1 MELPEKFKSKYKRL
15 LGEEYENFIKS
26 FDEEADHGFRINH
39 LKPKANLQ
47 INTKEPI
54 EYVDNGFIGKI
65 DGKSAEHQSGYIYS
79 QEPSAMFVA
88 QVADPKPGEKILDL
102 CAAPGGKST
111 QLASL
116 MNNQGLL
123 VSNEIDRGRAKILV
137 ENIERFGVKNPLILN
152 EDPANLSK
160 HFKKYF
166 DKILIDAPCSGEGMF
181 RKNHDATNYWSEDYP
196 KECATLQREIIK
208 KAVKMLK
215 PGGQIIYST
224 CTFAPE
230 EDEQIIAWLVD
241 NYNFKILPIEKFKG
255 MSSGRPA
262 WANGNPDLSK
272 TVRLFPHLFRGDG
285 HFVAKLQSLDDGKI
299 GKIKYQRS
307 NVSGNLKKDWEK
319 FNYDNFVNF
328 DPYPLLKFG
337 ETLYSFNPEIPD
349 LNGLKVM
356 RPGTP
361 LGQIKKNRIEPAY
374 GLALEINP
382 EHVKNKLNITRD
394 EWKLYAHG
402 DTIPTDSNLEK
413 GWYLLICDG
422 MSIGFG
428 KVVSGTIKN
437 FFPKGLRFKA

>member
-1 MELPEKFKSKYKRL
+1 MNLPEKFKEKYQQL
-15 LGEEYENFIKS
+15 LGDEYPAFLNS
-26 FDEEADHGFRINH
+26 FDDNPDHGFRINQ
-39 LKPKANLQ
+39 LKPKAKIQ
-47 INTKEPI
+47 VNTEQPI

-65 DGKSAEHQSGYIYS
+65 DGKSPEHQSGYIYS

-88 QVADPKPGEKILDL
+88 QVANPQPGEKVLDL

-111 QLASL
+111 QLANL
-116 MNNQGLL
+116 MQNQGLL

-152 EDPANLSK
+152 ENPDNLAK

-181 RKNHDATNYWSEDYP
+181 RKNHDATTYWSENYP
-196 KECATLQREIIK
+196 QECATLQREIIK
-208 KAVKMLK
+208 AAVKMLK

-230 EDEQIIAWLVD
+230 EDEQIIAWLVE
-241 NYNFKILPIEKFKG
+241 NYNFKILPIKRFKG
-255 MSSGRPA
+255 MSSGRPD
-262 WANGNPDLSK
+262 WANGNSALSN
-272 TVRLFPHLFRGDG
+272 TVRLFPHLFKGDG
-285 HFVAKLQSLDDGKI
+285 HFVAKLQNLDEGTP

-307 NVSGNLKKDWEK
+307 NVSGALKKDWEK
-319 FNYDNFVNF
+319 FKEANFVNF
-328 DPYPLLKFG
+328 NPQNLLKFG
-337 ETLYSFNPEIPD
+337 ETLYSFNPEIPNLD
-349 LNGLKVM
+349 GLKVM

-382 EHVKNKLNITRD
+382 NDVKNKLNITRA
-394 EWKLYAHG
+394 EWKIYVHG
-402 DTIPTDSNLEK
+402 DTISTNSSLEK
-413 GWYLLICDG
+413 GWYLLICDE
-422 MSIGFG
+422 MSVGFG

>member
-1 MELPEKFKSKYKRL
+1 MELPEKFKTKYKQL
-15 LGEEYENFIKS
+15 LGDEYNEFIKS
-26 FDEEADHGFRINH
+26 FDEDPDHGFRING
-39 LKPKANLQ
+39 LKPQAEAK
-47 INTKEPI
+47 IDTTHPI
-54 EYVDNGFIGKI
+54 EYATNGFVGKI
-65 DGKSAEHQSGYIYS
+65 DGKSPEHQSGYVYS

-88 QVADPKPGEKILDL
+88 QVADPQPGEKILDL

-116 MNNQGLL
+116 MKNEGLL

-152 EDPANLSK
+152 EDTGTLAK

-181 RKNHDATNYWSEDYP
+181 RKNHDATSYWSEDYP
-196 KECATLQREIIK
+196 KECAIRQRDIISE
-208 KAVKMLK
+208 AVKMLK

-230 EDEQIIAWLVD
+230 EDEQIISWLVD
-241 NYNFKILPIEKFKG
+241 NYNFEILPIHKFKG
-255 MSSGRPA
+255 MVGGKPA
-262 WANGNPDLSK
+262 WSDGNTELDK
-272 TVRLFPHLFRGDG
+272 TVRLFPHLFKGDG
-285 HFVAKLQSLDDGKI
+285 HFVAKLQNTDEGKP
-299 GKIKYQRS
+299 GKVRYQRS
-307 NVSGNLKKDWEK
+307 NVSADIRKEWEK
-319 FNYDNFVNF
+319 FDKADLVDF
-328 DPYPLLKFG
+328 DPKNLLKFG

-382 EHVKNKLNITRD
+382 NDVKNKLNITRN
-394 EWKLYAHG
+394 EWKLYVHG
-402 DTIPTDSNLEK
+402 DTIPTDPSLKK
-413 GWYLLICDG
+413 GWYLLVCDG
-422 MSIGFG
+422 MAVGFG

>member
-26 FDEEADHGFRINH
+26 FDEEADHGFRINR

-196 KECATLQREIIK
+196 KECATLQREIVK

-328 DPYPLLKFG
+328 DPHPLLKFG

-394 EWKLYAHG
+394 EWKLYVHG